1 MNLILSKLG
10 AAAAAL
16 VLLTLPSPAAAAQQA
31 QQDQD
36 GSQFDYAAMSAQ
48 LDQLNA
54 KLTRLRADI
63 DQSRFDPD
71 SLVDKLD
78 YDADALVGFV
88 RDQVA
93 FQPYDGVLR
102 GVAGTLRARAGN
114 SIDQALLLGY
124 LLKSAGY
131 DVRVVRGTLG
141 VDDALHMLRGLAGT
155 PAPESLDYLVP
166 SLSREFPQA
175 AASPEKP
182 VDPAKTRAADLTRV
196 IQKQLLARLKDAGIS
211 LADSDV
217 QARLLEPLQAYFWVQ
232 YRDGPSKPWQDAHP
246 AFGQADPPASV
257 QVQEAFTEA
266 IPEQFQQTLTVA
278 AFIEQY
284 QAGKIVPHALMKPWT
299 RPVANLGGVPLRYR
313 NFPSGLSASDAGDLD
328 KVVAGTQILIPLFN
342 GGQPPGAMAFDL
354 KGRVIDPMVVGS
366 GTAGIFK
373 TMADALDSAAS
384 QLTGPDGGQPLQAL
398 RSMWLEFT
406 FRTPSGSSQ
415 TYRRYVLTPRS
426 DHSGDPAALVLP
438 LLADH
443 VYMVNTGSEPLD
455 FLADRYLQAGIDN
468 HEWLQAMLQKFRDPA
483 AEVKFPK
490 QDMPAGFAPLAQ
502 YWFMDSHPL
511 GDSGIIRFRA
521 SPSLIGLRQGFR
533 DTHTAFAAV
542 DVVTHGVEHLRRTD
556 AGIEQ
561 LPRTTLARGIWD
573 TVVESIP
580 GRTMVA
586 QPLPVTGT
594 AKVLGMAQQQ
604 GIEIR
609 VLQPG
614 DLSGLATLQFDPAVK
629 GFIQADLER
638 GLAVVAPVKV
648 PEGADQAAW
657 WSIDPVSGETLGMT
671 GDSHGQEMVEFL
683 TDMTSIAFNM
693 VQALQALKDCNKLDN
708 DVAKMCCLVEANINN
723 VAGLG
728 MGSLMGA
735 TVGTAGG
742 ALFDILN
749 FATTE
754 ATSRAFGEGVGL
766 MPTAK
771 LGCEK
776 MQAAGF

>member
-1 MNLILSKLG
+1 MNRILSKCG
-10 AAAAAL
+10 ATACVAS
-16 VLLTLPSPAAAAQQA
+16 LLLLSSPDAPAQA
-31 QQDQD
+31 SQQTQNGGD
-36 GSQFDYAAMSAQ
+36 FDYAAMAAQ
-48 LDQLNA
+48 LDELNG

-78 YDADALVGFV
+78 FEAGALIAFV

-102 GVAGTLRARAGN
+102 GVAGTLRTRAGN

-124 LLKSAGY
+124 LLKSAGH
-131 DVRVVRGTLG
+131 DVRIVRGTLG
-141 VDDALHMLRGLAGT
+141 DEDALRMLRGLAGT
-155 PAPESLDYLVP
+155 PAPKSLDYLVP

-175 AASPEKP
+175 ATTPANR
-182 VDPAKTRAADLTRV
+182 VDPAKTRAANLTRV
-196 IQKQLLARLKDAGIS
+196 LQKQLLTRLQAAGIT

-217 QARLLEPLQAYFWVQ
+217 QARLLAPLKTYFWVQ

-257 QVQEAFTEA
+257 QVQEAFAES

-278 AFIEQY
+278 AFIEQF
-284 QAGKIVPHALMKPWT
+284 QAGKIVKHALMQPWT
-299 RPVANLGGVPLRYR
+299 RPVANLGGVPLEYR

-328 KVVAGTQILIPLFN
+328 KVVAGTQILIPVLN

-366 GTAGIFK
+366 GTANIFK
-373 TMADALDSAAS
+373 TMADAMDSATG
-384 QLTGPDGGQPLQAL
+384 QLVGPKGGQPVQAL

-406 FRTPSGSSQ
+406 LQTPSGSSQ

-426 DHSGDPAALVLP
+426 DYSGDPAAMVLP
-438 LLADH
+438 LLTDH

-455 FLADRYLQAGIDN
+455 LLADRYLEAGIAN
-468 HEWLQAMLQKFRDPA
+468 HDWLQAMLQKFRDPA
-483 AEVKFPK
+483 AEVKFPR
-490 QDMPAGFAPLAQ
+490 QDVPAGFAPLAQ

-511 GDSGIIRFRA
+511 DEPGVIRFRA

-542 DVVTHGVEHLRRTD
+542 DVVAHGVEHLHLTD
-556 AGIEQ
+556 TSIEQ

-573 TVVESIP
+573 TVIESLP
-580 GRTMVA
+580 GRTMVR
-586 QPLPVTGT
+586 QPQPVTGT
-594 AKVLGMAQQQ
+594 AKVLGLAQEQ

-614 DLSGLATLQFDPAVK
+614 DLSGLALLHLEPAVK

-648 PEGADQAAW
+648 PAGADQAAW
-657 WSIDPVSGETLGMT
+657 WSVDPVSGETLGMT

-683 TDMTSIAFNM
+683 TDMVGIGFNM
-693 VQALQALKDCNKLDN
+693 VQALQSIVDCDKQANK
-708 DVAKMCCLVEANINN
+708 VAKMCCLVEANINN

-728 MGSLMGA
+728 MGSLLGA

-749 FATTE
+749 YATTA
-754 ATSRAFGEGVGL
+754 ATEKAFGEGVGL

-776 MQAAGF
+776 MQDAGF